1 MGTAAPRSAAFRNAK
16 PVNPVTVV
24 AAWVVSLPWTEVM
37 PRFVTAISPTQF
49 YNYTGKPEIFRGWRR
64 DTMILPPLVGMMT
77 RRADSEN

>member
-1 MGTAAPRSAAFRNAK
+1 
-16 PVNPVTVV
+16 
-24 AAWVVSLPWTEVM
+24 M